1 MKPVNIGR
9 NWSVRED
16 VDDNLQ
22 GHCSC
27 RGCRFNS
34 YHVKWLTTVYNSSPG
49 GLESLFWSP
58 LSQHLPPTPT
68 YTHTIWELREYFF
81 LLDKL
86 ELLVLLVFIIHRHDH
101 NQRSFYKSYIFSL
114 VLQVTKL
121 NFPTTSKSI
130 ISSFN
135 WVEIPWTE
143 YTVWK
148 RNKN

>member
-1 MKPVNIGR
+1 MTTTYKATAPV
-9 NWSVRED
+9 ED
-16 VDDNLQ
+16 A
-22 GHCSC
+22 GSIPI
-27 RGCRFNS
+27 
-34 YHVKWLTTVYNSSPG
+34 TSSGSQLSITPAPG
-49 GLESLFWSP
+49 GWNPSSDLHCHSTY
-58 LSQHLPPTPT
+58 PPPT

-143 YTVWK
+143 YSV
-148 RNKN
+148 